1 MRKVARSRRHYYS
14 SSSTRVSIYLRMAEK
29 SVEQLIWQ
37 PCECLRSNASHTVK
51 PIKTTT
57 VTTSLARMLSFT
69 IPRPQH
75 AFTIEN
81 IAVQDRPTVLHRL
94 GCFWIHGLNLGY
106 AKVAAAVIFLTAV
119 AAFGYHLW
127 WETKRDKREP

>member
-1 MRKVARSRRHYYS
+1 
-14 SSSTRVSIYLRMAEK
+14 
-29 SVEQLIWQ
+29 
-37 PCECLRSNASHTVK
+37 
-51 PIKTTT
+51 
-57 VTTSLARMLSFT
+57 MLSFT